1 MSLALINCKEIA
13 AGLLAQREFFD
24 FHREHE
30 DDLPESLAKRPDLSA
45 ARYSGQRSDDES
57 INLRVGALRML
68 GMSDRAIERECGID
82 RRTIPHRLGWLERSG
97 RIPAVKDRV
106 LLHTANAAERSG
118 IVLGALLDRAHTEV
132 SADLAGMI
140 KAVAV
145 AHGVT
150 VEKLQLLT
158 GAATEIIEHKPGVG
172 RAETEAWAKANGLPL
187 DCESTVLPNKCPIS
201 EGVALN
207 TSGSDTTAR
216 PFGGLATIT
225 LTPPI
230 GGHALTEGAGGGSA
244 IGQPTNKEMDQHR

>member
-1 MSLALINCKEIA
+1 MCIRDSL
-13 AGLLAQREFFD
+13 
-24 FHREHE
+24 
-30 DDLPESLAKRPDLSA
+30 ST
-45 ARYSGQRSDDES
+45 ARYSGERSDDEA
-57 INLRVGALRML
+57 INLRVGAMRML

-172 RAETEAWAKANGLPL
+172 RAETEAWAKANGLPI
-187 DCESTVLPNKCPIS
+187 DCESTVLPTKCASSLDMSP
-201 EGVALN
+201 N
-207 TSGSDTTAR
+207 TCARDTSLPHSAAADPMTAASARSGAV
-216 PFGGLATIT
+216 IE
-225 LTPPI
+225 
-230 GGHALTEGAGGGSA
+230 EGAGGIA
-244 IGQPTNKEMDQHR
+244 LEAAPANKAMDQHR